1 MNSLGAPRGV
11 KRSGF
16 VRYDPWPAG
25 LRPVTC
31 LVGCNMSFRREVFR
45 RYRFDEWYD
54 GYGLGEDAG
63 LLVPRLPGLPAR
75 ADAARARLLH
85 RVSPVARDRLAA
97 RHEMARVNH
106 YYFVRKNLPPTLVTW
121 LCFLWSEVGEVVSIA
136 KTADRAALAGVVRGY
151 RRILEHAPAARR
163 PEGGH
168 AMSLAPLASV
178 VVPAFNAEGTI
189 GACIEALL
197 GQDYPADRLEVIAVD
212 NRSTDGTAA
221 AMRRYPVR
229 VLSERRLQSSYAARN
244 TGLAVAR
251 GHVLLFTDAD
261 CVPEPEWARRLVA
274 ALADDDAGG
283 AAGRIEAVPGGTF
296 VERFQVEAGVLDAAR
311 AFTRPALPFAQ
322 TANAAYR
329 RVVFERVGFFDPTL
343 VSGGDLDF
351 AWRMQRAGWGLA
363 YAPGAVVR
371 HQHRRTFRGL
381 VRLYAKN
388 AHGAALLGER
398 YVSFAPRRSLRVPL
412 CRVKE
417 MGGRRAPLRGRP
429 RGGAPAARP
438 LCGRA
443 AALPLRPPPRRPDRM
458 VPLARRPR
466 PAAEALGY
474 LSTRPDDVREAV

>member
-1 MNSLGAPRGV
+1 
-11 KRSGF
+11 
-16 VRYDPWPAG
+16 
-25 LRPVTC
+25 
-31 LVGCNMSFRREVFR
+31 MSV
-45 RYRFDEWYD
+45 
-54 GYGLGEDAG
+54 
-63 LLVPRLPGLPAR
+63 
-75 ADAARARLLH
+75 
-85 RVSPVARDRLAA
+85 
-97 RHEMARVNH
+97 
-106 YYFVRKNLPPTLVTW
+106 
-121 LCFLWSEVGEVVSIA
+121 
-136 KTADRAALAGVVRGY
+136 
-151 RRILEHAPAARR
+151 
-163 PEGGH
+163 
-168 AMSLAPLASV
+168 APLASV

-189 GACIEALL
+189 GSCIEALL

-244 TGLAVAR
+244 TGLAAAR

-261 CVPEPEWARRLVA
+261 CVPDAEWARRLVA

-283 AAGRIEAVPGGTF
+283 AAGRIEAVPGGTL

-329 RVVFERVGFFDPTL
+329 RVVFERVGLFDPTL

-371 HQHRRTFRGL
+371 HQHRRTFQGL

-417 MGGRRAPLRGRP
+417 MSGDVLRFAVGLEPALRRRDRYAAVQPLFRFGLHLGDLIGWLRWRVGRRP
-429 RGGAPAARP
+429 
-438 LCGRA
+438 
-443 AALPLRPPPRRPDRM
+443 
-458 VPLARRPR
+458 V
-466 PAAEALGY
+466 AEALGY